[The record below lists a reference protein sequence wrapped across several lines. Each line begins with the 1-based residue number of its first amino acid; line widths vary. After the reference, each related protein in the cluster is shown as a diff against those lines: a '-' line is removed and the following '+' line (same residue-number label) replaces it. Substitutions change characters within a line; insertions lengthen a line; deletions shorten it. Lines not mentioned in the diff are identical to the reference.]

1 MELRCVRIDSGEIK
15 KGQPAYKPGSV
26 RHRGERRCVCH
37 LSWPCRCRQ
46 ALCSLPPGIGR
57 AALDAPVYMTLQP
70 IRRTVPP
77 YSDGGGELLP
87 RLFTLTER
95 SAPGGSFL
103 LRLLCRRRQ
112 LPVKKDGALCC
123 PDFPLGGCKWRIAA
137 LPSTLR
143 LRSCAL
149 AHSLA
154 FGLGRLALHP
164 FPSTSRSRYFNTAP
178 RATDRPT
185 VPGAKVSEGPTSARL
200 H

>member
-1 MELRCVRIDSGEIK
+1 MEPRCVRIDSGEIK

-95 SAPGGSFL
+95 HAPGGSFL

-112 LPVKKDGALCC
+112 LPVRKDGALCC
-123 PDFPLGGCKWRIAA
+123 PDFPLGGCVINGE
-137 LPSTLR
+137 LLR
-143 LRSCAL
+143 CDRFSV
-149 AHSLA
+149 SD
-154 FGLGRLALHP
+154 ALH
-164 FPSTSRSRYFNTAP
+164 FIHF
-178 RATDRPT
+178 
-185 VPGAKVSEGPTSARL
+185 
-200 H
+200 